1 MGLDMK
7 IKIVLLFSLIVYY
20 LYIII
25 IINWSFNYST
35 IINYFI
41 NFIIIDSRCDR
52 SMDDRAVVDDY
63 FFAKKKIHPVS
74 FSED

>member
-41 NFIIIDSRCDR
+41 NFIIIDPR
-52 SMDDRAVVDDY
+52 
-63 FFAKKKIHPVS
+63 
-74 FSED
+74 

>member
-25 IINWSFNYST
+25 IINWSFKLLLIKKNYYCRV
-35 IINYFI
+35 INYFI
-41 NFIIIDSRCDR
+41 NFIIIIDPR
-52 SMDDRAVVDDY
+52 
-63 FFAKKKIHPVS
+63 
-74 FSED
+74 